1 MFFYVLDQLYLTYKE
16 PILKIID
23 SQLLSAVTEQAKNS
37 PRLRM
42 NFNFHESMDSKSQRL
57 LNALEMG
64 TKFPIHRHQ
73 HTAETY
79 ILLKGCIR
87 VLIYN
92 EKKELIDSIVL
103 NPLEGKFGIDI
114 PIGQFHTVE
123 ILENGSV
130 IFEVKDGPY
139 TPLEEKDI
147 LR

>member
-1 MFFYVLDQLYLTYKE
+1 M
-16 PILKIID
+16 KIID
-23 SQLLSAVTEQAKNS
+23 SQLLATVTEQAKNS

-42 NFNFHESMDSKSQRL
+42 NHNFHQSMDSKSQRL

-64 TKFPIHRHQ
+64 TELPIHRHQ

-79 ILLKGCIR
+79 ILLQGSIK
-87 VLIYN
+87 VLFYN
-92 EKKELIDSIVL
+92 ERKELIDATVL
-103 NPLEGKFGIDI
+103 NPLEGKFGVDI
-114 PIGQFHTVE
+114 PAGQFHTIE

-147 LR
+147 LK

>member
-1 MFFYVLDQLYLTYKE
+1 M
-16 PILKIID
+16 KIID
-23 SQLLSAVTEQAKNS
+23 SQLLAAVTEQAKNS

-42 NFNFHESMDSKSQRL
+42 NYNFHESMDAKSQRL

-64 TKFPIHRHQ
+64 TELPIHRHQ

-79 ILLKGCIR
+79 ILLQGSIR
-87 VLIYN
+87 VLFYN
-92 EKKELIDSIVL
+92 KKKELINSTIL
-103 NPLEGKFGIDI
+103 NPQEGKFGIDI
-114 PIGQFHTVE
+114 PAGQFHTIE

>member
-1 MFFYVLDQLYLTYKE
+1 M
-16 PILKIID
+16 KIID
-23 SQLLSAVTEQAKNS
+23 SQLLATVTEQAKDS

-42 NFNFHESMDSKSQRL
+42 NYNFHQSMDSKSQRL

-64 TKFPIHRHQ
+64 TELPIHRHQ

-79 ILLKGCIR
+79 ILLQGSIK
-87 VLIYN
+87 VLFYN
-92 EKKELIDSIVL
+92 ERKELIDATVL
-103 NPLEGKFGIDI
+103 NPLEGKFGVDI
-114 PIGQFHTVE
+114 PAGQFHTIE